1 MPVPANGLNLKAKGH
16 LIIIYKYDH
25 WLWFYVRES
34 RTIKIVLNWRI
45 INWLGLLNTHCKV
58 GVIGHTVC
66 QYWPIYLNLSPL
78 SLTQYPLHA
87 SVWWESPHC
96 QSVYTELFLLILF
109 VWRHV
114 ASGLLLSLK
123 QNSPDKTG
131 NTSPLSRHN
140 INYKIV
146 CWQLTSEAQTLD
158 CCDQLCWW
166 LVQLQDTDDCSGPL
180 LLHRNYLFLR
190 PTLPAVFLNT
200 SVCVAQSGS
209 FSSCCQLSV
218 ILILGRVWWGDC
230 QDQRHSIPPLLSS
243 PSLFRPSK
251 QSDKKL
257 HIISAN
263 WGFK

>member
-158 CCDQLCWW
+158 CCDQLCCW

-180 LLHRNYLFLR
+180 LLHRNTSSRISQHLR
-190 PTLPAVFLNT
+190 LCCSVRILLKLLPTICYFDTGPGLVRGLSGPETLHT
-200 SVCVAQSGS
+200 S
-209 FSSCCQLSV
+209 
-218 ILILGRVWWGDC
+218 
-230 QDQRHSIPPLLSS
+230 PPLLSV
-243 PSLFRPSK
+243 SLQTLKTVR
-251 QSDKKL
+251 QETT
-257 HIISAN
+257 HN
-263 WGFK
+263 